1 MVEQSLRMQVSLVS
15 FGIRVP
21 CAGGHVA
28 LYTVFSRGERSC
40 HEVQG
45 VERRAGNGQ
54 RRGKQQAA
62 HRGRKAY
69 RVNM

>member
-15 FGIRVP
+15 FGVRVP

-28 LYTVFSRGERSC
+28 LYTIFSRGERSC
-40 HEVQG
+40 HEVQW

-54 RRGKQQAA
+54 RRESNRQHTVEGK
-62 HRGRKAY
+62 HIE
-69 RVNM
+69 